1 MSEIQAKI
9 SAVTKY
15 KSTLS
20 TTYSEIKNLAYFQK
34 NEISEWKKKV
44 DQYLRNIEDKISR
57 IGSLLG
63 QADSLVS
70 DFQRM
75 VTQYGAEAAA
85 IYAAGHW
92 EETSDEDGHV
102 TGQIYVYDVAAY
114 NLAMANARKYE
125 VKLSQAIA
133 IVNDINDVF
142 QYLIPIQKNISTAL
156 SELSTNENK
165 YSSNIE
171 SMSVLCQKN
180 KSIIARIIE
189 GLDDYAKSREFSHP
203 SGSFTSSFFSG
214 YCNSGNSF
222 SREGNASSYPDGSLR
237 LKWDTDKLK
246 WDTDKLKWDTAERSL
261 GGGNDSSE
269 EILSISQKRNLT
281 NQSTT
286 FETFDKSSFKHV
298 EKGARSIKKYDERSN
313 EDVKII
319 DKDSIGIIVEYTKD
333 GVESEYSSSDINKSM
348 SSVNEDER
356 GVNNKSH
363 RDACLK
369 RSQKISNEI
378 AKVRLMNAL
387 RLFSGQPILPIMDKI
402 NCNNFEKLP
411 FDDLKQKSIGS
422 QFQMDGFISTSIKR
436 EVAEEHANKRNAAII
451 EILAP
456 KGAQALHLGELS
468 VRGSSIA
475 KEAHE
480 YEILL
485 QERTKYEIMDIERIG
500 PRGEQFY
507 MKVKIVAQERIN
519 PIQNNE
525 VGE

>member
-1 MSEIQAKI
+1 MSEIQARI

-34 NEISEWKKKV
+34 NEITEWKKIV
-44 DQYLRNIEDKISR
+44 DQFLRNIEDKISR
-57 IGSLLG
+57 MRMLLVK
-63 QADSLVS
+63 ADSLVS

-75 VTQYGAEAAA
+75 VTHYEAEAAA

-114 NLAMANARKYE
+114 NLAMANARKHE

-142 QYLIPIQKNISTAL
+142 QYLIPIQKNISAAL
-156 SELSTNENK
+156 SGLSTNESK

-180 KSIIARIIE
+180 TSIIAKIIE
-189 GLDDYAKSREFSHP
+189 GLGDYAKSRDFSHP

-222 SREGNASSYPDGSLR
+222 SCEGNISSYPNGSLR

-246 WDTDKLKWDTAERSL
+246 WNTAERPL
-261 GGGNDSSE
+261 GGGNASSE
-269 EILSISQKRNLT
+269 EILPISQKSNLT

-286 FETFDKSSFKHV
+286 FEKFDRSSFKHV
-298 EKGARSIKKYDERSN
+298 EKGARSIKKYGARSN
-313 EDVKII
+313 DDVKMV
-319 DKDSIGIIVEYTKD
+319 DKDSINIIVDYTKD
-333 GVESEYSSSDINKSM
+333 RHESKYSSYDINRSL
-348 SSVNEDER
+348 SPVDEGEL
-356 GVNNKSH
+356 GVDDDKSH
-363 RDACLK
+363 RDACLE

-378 AKVRLMNAL
+378 AKVRLTNVL
-387 RLFSGQPILPIMDKI
+387 RLFSGHAILPIMNKI

-411 FDDLKQKSIGS
+411 INDLKMKCIGS
-422 QFQMDGFISTSIKR
+422 QFQMDGFTSTSIKR
-436 EVAEEHANKRNAAII
+436 EVAEEHAHKRNGAII

-456 KGAQALHLGELS
+456 KGAQALHLSKLS
-468 VRGSSIA
+468 ERGSSVA

-485 QERTKYEIMDIERIG
+485 QKRTKYEIMDIERIG
-500 PRGEQFY
+500 PTGEQFY

-525 VGE
+525 VGD